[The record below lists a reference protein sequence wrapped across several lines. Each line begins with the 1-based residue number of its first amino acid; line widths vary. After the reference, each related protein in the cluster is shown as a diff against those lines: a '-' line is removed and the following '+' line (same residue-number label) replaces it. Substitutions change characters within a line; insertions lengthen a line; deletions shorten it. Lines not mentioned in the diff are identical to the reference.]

1 MTEKETANDLDEK
14 ITYFRHSGETNTG
27 NLLREAR
34 NRALKRKISTV
45 IIPSETGLSALKAID
60 VFRDSGIRL
69 VVVTHYP
76 DRVSGP
82 KGDIPIGINRPEYE
96 KRRKR
101 IIDEGVEI
109 VQGTRPFVPPSRIEW
124 TWNSMEG
131 MIDATLELF
140 GSGTKIAIEVA
151 VMATDAGKVR
161 PGDEIIS
168 CGGTYKG
175 LDTALIERTCNS
187 HKFFEQ
193 FEVREIIA
201 KPRFLVHTE
210 GQYPDENWKGDVEQY
225 YPLKEDDMK
234 KGD

>member
-1 MTEKETANDLDEK
+1 MTEKEATNDLDEK
-14 ITYFRHSGETNTG
+14 ITYFRYSGETNTG

-34 NRALKRKISTV
+34 DRALKRKIGTA

-60 VFRDSGIRL
+60 VFQYSGIQL

-82 KGDIPIGINRPEYE
+82 RGDIPIGINRPEYE
-96 KRRKR
+96 ERRKK
-101 IIDEGVEI
+101 IIGAGVEI
-109 VQGTRPFVPPSRIEW
+109 VQGTRPFVPPSRIDW

-151 VMATDAGKVR
+151 VMATDAGKVK

-175 LDTALIERTCNS
+175 LDTALIVRTSNS

-201 KPRFLVHTE
+201 KPRFLVHTD
-210 GQYPDENWKGDVEQY
+210 GQYHDENWKGDMEQY
-225 YPLKEDDMK
+225 YSRKEDDGN

>member
-14 ITYFRHSGETNTG
+14 ITYFRYSGETNTG

-34 NRALKRKISTV
+34 DRALKRKIGTV

-82 KGDIPIGINRPEYE
+82 EGDIPIGINRPEYE
-96 KRRKR
+96 KTRKK
-101 IIDEGVEI
+101 IIDAGIEI

-151 VMATDAGKVR
+151 VMATDAGKAK

-175 LDTALIERTCNS
+175 LDTALIVRASNS

-193 FEVREIIA
+193 FEVMEIIA

-210 GQYPDENWKGDVEQY
+210 GQYPDMNWKGDMEQY
-225 YPLKEDDMK
+225 YAWKEDYMK